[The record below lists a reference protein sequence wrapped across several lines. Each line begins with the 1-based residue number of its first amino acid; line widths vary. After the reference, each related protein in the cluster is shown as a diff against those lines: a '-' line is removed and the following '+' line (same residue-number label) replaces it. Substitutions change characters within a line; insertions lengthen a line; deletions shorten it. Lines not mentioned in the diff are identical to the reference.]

1 VISTSLPRGAETATP
16 AGVTDGLTPVAQRIR
31 TLSVTRWGAGQAVEI
46 VGQSPALTALLA
58 RLEKV
63 ARYREPVLI
72 TGESGVGKESL
83 AQAVY
88 LLGQPNGG
96 PYVSVNCPQYQDGNL
111 TVSELFGHT
120 RGSFTGA
127 IADRRGAFDEANGGV
142 IFMDEVGDLHSAAQA
157 MLLRALATGEFRPLG
172 ASRPR
177 SADVRVISATNRPLN
192 QLMMTEQFRY
202 DLFFRLRHF
211 QLAVPPLRE
220 RGDDWRLIAES
231 CLHRLTAKYGV
242 AKRLSPRAQS
252 VLGAYGWPG
261 NVRQLISVI
270 STGYALADDDQIEP
284 EDFENLI
291 DQRRDQAPPPALSD
305 VLDALKSG
313 QQTFWDAVHA
323 PFLNRDLNRDQVR
336 AIIRDGLTEAAGS
349 YRRLLDLF
357 RLQPAEYQKL
367 MDFLRHHNLKPQE
380 PARGHRSH
388 PA

>member
-1 VISTSLPRGAETATP
+1 MISTSLPRATDSAVP
-16 AGVTDGLTPVAQRIR
+16 VAGPGLLTPLAERIR
-31 TLSVTRWGAGQAVEI
+31 ALSIARWGAAQPVEI
-46 VGQSPALTALLA
+46 VGHSPALAALLA

-120 RGSFTGA
+120 KGSFTGA

-142 IFMDEVGDLHSAAQA
+142 IFMDEVGDLHPAAQA

-177 SADVRVISATNRPLN
+177 TADVRVISATNRPLN
-192 QLMMTEQFRY
+192 QLMLTEEFRY

-211 QLAVPPLRE
+211 QLELPPLRE

-231 CLHRLTAKYGV
+231 CLCRLAAKYGV
-242 AKRLSPRAQS
+242 AKRLSSRALD
-252 VLGAYGWPG
+252 VLGAYAWPG

-270 STGYALADDDQIEP
+270 STGYALADDDRIEP
-284 EDFENLI
+284 DDFENLI
-291 DQRRDQAPPPALSD
+291 DQSRERPVVAAADLLA
-305 VLDALKSG
+305 ALKSG
-313 QQTFWDAVHA
+313 QQSFWDAVHG
-323 PFLNRDLNRDQVR
+323 PFLNRDLNREQVR
-336 AIIRDGLTEAAGS
+336 AIVRDGLTEAGGS
-349 YRRLLDLF
+349 YRRLIDLF
-357 RLQPAEYQKL
+357 RMAAGDYQKL

-380 PARGHRSH
+380 PSRGHRSH

>member
-1 VISTSLPRGAETATP
+1 MISTSLPRTPGTADLGLAE
-16 AGVTDGLTPVAQRIR
+16 GLTPVAERIR
-31 TLSVTRWGAGQAVEI
+31 ALSIARWGAAQAVEI
-46 VGQSPALTALLA
+46 VGQSPALVALLA
-58 RLEKV
+58 RMEKV

-88 LLGQPNGG
+88 LLGQPQGG

-120 RGSFTGA
+120 KGSFTGA

-142 IFMDEVGDLHSAAQA
+142 IFMDEVGDLHPSAQA

-192 QLMMTEQFRY
+192 QLMMTEEFRY

-220 RGDDWRLIAES
+220 RGDDWQLIAGC
-231 CLHRLTAKYGV
+231 CLDRLAAKYGV
-242 AKRLSPRAQS
+242 AKRLSPRALAW
-252 VLGAYGWPG
+252 LGAYDWPG

-270 STGYALADDDQIEP
+270 STGYALADDDRIEP
-284 EDFENLI
+284 DDFENLLEVHPEP
-291 DQRRDQAPPPALSD
+291 RPLAAPDL
-305 VLDALKSG
+305 LDALKSG
-313 QQTFWDAVHA
+313 QQTFWDGLHA
-323 PFLNRDLNRDQVR
+323 PFLNRDLNREQVR
-336 AIIRDGLTEAAGS
+336 AVIRDGLAEAGGS
-349 YRRLLDLF
+349 YRRLMDLF
-357 RLQPAEYQKL
+357 RMAAGDYQKL
-367 MDFLRHHNLKPQE
+367 MYFLRHHNRKPQE
-380 PARGHRSH
+380 PSRGHRSH

>member
-1 VISTSLPRGAETATP
+1 MAVGVAER
-16 AGVTDGLTPVAQRIR
+16 LTPPADRIR
-31 TLSVTRWGAGQAVEI
+31 ALSVARWGAAQAIEI
-46 VGQSPALTALLA
+46 VGHSPALAALLA

-88 LLGQPNGG
+88 LLGQPHGG

-120 RGSFTGA
+120 KGSFTGA

-142 IFMDEVGDLHSAAQA
+142 IFMDEVGDLHPAAQA

-192 QLMMTEQFRY
+192 QLMMTEEFRY

-211 QLAVPPLRE
+211 QLAVPALRE
-220 RGDDWRLIAES
+220 RGDDWRLIAEW
-231 CLHRLTAKYGV
+231 CLCRLATKYGV
-242 AKRLSPRAQS
+242 AKRLSPRATT
-252 VLGAYGWPG
+252 VLGAYDWPG
-261 NVRQLISVI
+261 NIRQLLSVI

-284 EDFENLI
+284 EDFENLS
-291 DQRRDQAPPPALSD
+291 DQGREPQPVLPEL
-305 VLDALKSG
+305 LDAVKTG
-313 QQTFWDAVHA
+313 QLTFWEAVHG
-323 PFLNRDLNRDQVR
+323 PFLNRDLNREQVR
-336 AIIRDGLTEAAGS
+336 SVIRDGLAEAAGS

-357 RLQPAEYQKL
+357 RLPAADYQKL

-380 PARGHRSH
+380 PSRGHRSH
-388 PA
+388 TA